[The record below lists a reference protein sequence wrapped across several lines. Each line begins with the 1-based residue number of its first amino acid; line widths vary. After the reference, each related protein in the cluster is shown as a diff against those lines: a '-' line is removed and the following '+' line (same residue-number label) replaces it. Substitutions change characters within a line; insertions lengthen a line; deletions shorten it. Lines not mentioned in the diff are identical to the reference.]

1 MRGQQR
7 QGFVVALVR
16 LACLKLHHLYKF
28 GAVLAL
34 QQAGFAHAKPLQ
46 FISGQVNATAHGVF
60 ADIAN
65 DVGQLQ
71 GAPQSVRIFGGLWL
85 GLPKDAG

>member
-1 MRGQQR
+1 MTELRVDIQR
-7 QGFVVALVR
+7 LVLQIQAQLQPVA
-16 LACLKLHHLYKF
+16 HT
-28 GAVLAL
+28 GIAL
-34 QQAGFAHAKPLQ
+34 LQQQAGFAHAKPLQ